1 MLSQYYRRLNMT
13 YLFTKQGCTACESIR
28 ENVDL
33 PSVKGLKVLK
43 LDGEN
48 SEALAMLAYYECV
61 TLAEKQLPILVSDSR
76 EVVLGPLNI
85 TRYLKEHS
93 G

>member
-1 MLSQYYRRLNMT
+1 MT
-13 YLFTKQGCTACESIR
+13 YLFTKQGCSACESIR

-33 PSVKGLKVLK
+33 PSVKGLTVLN

-61 TLAEKQLPILVSDSR
+61 NLAEKHLPILVSDTR
-76 EVVLGPLNI
+76 EVIHGPLNI
-85 TRYLKEHS
+85 TKFLKEHC